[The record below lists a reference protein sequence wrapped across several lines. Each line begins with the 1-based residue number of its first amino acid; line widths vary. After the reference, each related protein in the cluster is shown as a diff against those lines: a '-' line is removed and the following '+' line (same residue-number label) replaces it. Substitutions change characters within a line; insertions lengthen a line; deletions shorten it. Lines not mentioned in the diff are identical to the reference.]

1 MSAKAYT
8 RDNCPS
14 PDRLTGN
21 SRMEL
26 ETGEPSL
33 PRNPAPFSP
42 HHRNNL
48 PRQCHLPA
56 NFAGK
61 QSSTFRSLGA
71 TANCLVKQWRQQANG
86 IRDGSWYLN
95 FYPAYGET
103 GKHHIYGFNHCAEF
117 HNVVASGL
125 HRNDRAEE
133 FACSRQF

>member
-1 MSAKAYT
+1 MPAKAYT
-8 RDNCPS
+8 RDKDPS

-48 PRQCHLPA
+48 PRQRHLPA
-56 NFAGK
+56 YSAGK
-61 QSSTFRSLGA
+61 QSSTFRTLGA
-71 TANCLVKQWRQQANG
+71 TANCLVKQRRQQANR
-86 IRDGSWYLN
+86 IPDSSWYLN
-95 FYPAYGET
+95 FYTAYGES
-103 GKHHIYGFNHCAEF
+103 GKHLVYGFNHCAEF

-133 FACSRQF
+133 FACSCQL